1 MTPFNIDYLV
11 DINLNG
17 SSGKEKGSSEK
28 ALRLKE
34 KGGKVRVFSQKNTK
48 ARSVSRLFSMF
59 WLEFKYL
66 LNGVFN
72 NQKPDVIFTRSTLA
86 FGTWAYGKLY
96 SIPVIREVHSDF
108 WDEIKILYK
117 GRRLYL
123 YLFYLIHKYSLFF
136 LKRSNGII
144 FNNIQLQQHFVDIYN
159 ISAKKTT
166 TIPNGCDT
174 KRFYPTDIKTARK
187 KLSLDYNTTYLLFI
201 GSVSR
206 WHGVEYI
213 LKAQQLITQER
224 KDVVLLIVG
233 GHDLSEAEEL
243 KSKYENDHTAF
254 IGKVSYEKA
263 ILYINAADVCLIPV
277 NDIRV
282 SPGSPIKLYD
292 AISCGKPV
300 ITQDNTPGYSDI
312 TKQYELGTNCDFT
325 NSKEASKTIIRF
337 IDNADFEFYAT
348 HNRIIAVKQL
358 EWGVMIDRWISFAK
372 EMIALNENQSN

>member
-1 MTPFNIDYLV
+1 MNLLNIDYLV
-11 DINLNG
+11 DINLKG
-17 SSGKEKGSSEK
+17 SSGKEKGSGEK
-28 ALRLKE
+28 AVRLGE
-34 KGGKVRVFSQKNTK
+34 KGGKTRVFSIKSTK
-48 ARSVSRLFSMF
+48 ARSVTRLSSML
-59 WLEFKYL
+59 WLELKYL
-66 LNGVFN
+66 LNGIFKN
-72 NQKPDVIFTRSTLA
+72 YKPDVIFTRSTLA
-86 FGTWAYGKLY
+86 FGTWVYGKLY
-96 SIPVIREVHSDF
+96 SVPVIREVHSDF

-117 GRRLYL
+117 GRRAYL
-123 YLFYLIHKYSLFF
+123 YMFYLIHKYNLFF

-144 FNNIQLQQHFVDIYN
+144 FNNIRLQQHFVDNYN
-159 ISAKKTT
+159 IPAEKTT

-174 KRFYPTDIKTARK
+174 KRFYPTGIKTARK

-206 WHGVEYI
+206 WHGVEYL
-213 LKAQQLITQER
+213 LKAQQLINQER
-224 KDVVLLIVG
+224 KDVILLIVG

-243 KSKYENDHTAF
+243 KTKYENDHTAF

-263 ILYINAADVCLIPV
+263 LLYINAADVCLIPV

-300 ITQDNTPGYSDI
+300 ITQINTPGYSDI

-337 IDNADFEFYAT
+337 IDNANYDFYAT
-348 HNRIIAVKQL
+348 HNRKVAVKQL
-358 EWGVMIDRWISFAK
+358 EWGVVIDRWISFAK
-372 EMIALNENQSN
+372 EIIALNENQSN